1 MSSKAKKVS
10 KEVVTRRIET
20 VVQVL
25 SIMEEE
31 AHKKSFGARF
41 IICCQYLF
49 AKKFDAFF
57 NVGKKYGKKE
67 VQSN

>member
-10 KEVVTRRIET
+10 KEVVTRRLET

-31 AHKKSFGARF
+31 AHKKGFFARLV
-41 IICCQYLF
+41 ICLQYLF
-49 AKKFDAFF
+49 LKRFDVFF
-57 NVGKKYGKKE
+57 KVGKRK
-67 VQSN
+67 